1 MKLKYY
7 LRGIG
12 IGVILTATIM
22 GFALGGRK
30 TIMSDAQVIQR
41 AKELGMTEGGVLS
54 AEAGETNN
62 NGSSTTS
69 LSVETL
75 DKKGKENTE
84 EVNKAVAAAGKSVS
98 AMEEKAKEET
108 GKSTENKSDKNESES
123 KNNIKEESKTSTSSN
138 ASTKEAV
145 KETKTQ
151 ETKKTESA
159 TDSNK
164 EAASTAASV
173 QTPQPED
180 NASENETKEIVET
193 TELPAAKENT
203 EVAEN
208 TTSEENTE
216 PTSGEFTTSISK
228 TVTIPGGLGSDAVAR
243 LLYNEGVVDSA
254 IAFDS
259 YLTTNRLDRNIRSG
273 IKVIPS
279 GATYADIA
287 AILTRG

>member
-123 KNNIKEESKTSTSSN
+123 KNNVKEESKTSTS
-138 ASTKEAV
+138 
-145 KETKTQ
+145 
-151 ETKKTESA
+151 
-159 TDSNK
+159 
-164 EAASTAASV
+164 
-173 QTPQPED
+173 
-180 NASENETKEIVET
+180 
-193 TELPAAKENT
+193 
-203 EVAEN
+203 
-208 TTSEENTE
+208 
-216 PTSGEFTTSISK
+216 
-228 TVTIPGGLGSDAVAR
+228 
-243 LLYNEGVVDSA
+243 
-254 IAFDS
+254 
-259 YLTTNRLDRNIRSG
+259 
-273 IKVIPS
+273 
-279 GATYADIA
+279 
-287 AILTRG
+287 

>member
-108 GKSTENKSDKNESES
+108 GKSTENKSDKNESAS
-123 KNNIKEESKTSTSSN
+123 KTDTQEESKTAV
-138 ASTKEAV
+138 ASTASSKETVKEA
-145 KETKTQ
+145 KAE
-151 ETKKTESA
+151 ETKKTEENTEKKTETASA
-159 TDSNK
+159 AVSA
-164 EAASTAASV
+164 E
-173 QTPQPED
+173 TPQTE
-180 NASENETKEIVET
+180 NKTSEETPKEIVET
-193 TELPAAKENT
+193 TELPATTENT
-203 EVAEN
+203 EVAGN
-208 TTSEENTE
+208 TPSEENTE
-216 PTSGEFTTSISK
+216 STTGEFTTSISK

-279 GATYADIA
+279 GASYADIA
-287 AILTRG
+287 AILTKG